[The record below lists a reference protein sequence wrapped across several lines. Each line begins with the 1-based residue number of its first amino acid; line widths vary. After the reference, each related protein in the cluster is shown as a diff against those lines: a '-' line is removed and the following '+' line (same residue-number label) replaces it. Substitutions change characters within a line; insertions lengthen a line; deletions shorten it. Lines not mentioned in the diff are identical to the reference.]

1 MLVLTATLCVWG
13 ARRYPGP
20 STELLA
26 RALALLI
33 VAGWAGEY
41 IADVVLGTWSATYD
55 LPLQLTDVV
64 SVVSAL
70 ALWTTRRR
78 LVELC
83 YLWAMTASLQAV
95 LTPDL
100 GYSFPSIYYFTY
112 FIYHDGAVV
121 AACLLV
127 FGMRLY
133 LQPGAVRRVYLT
145 TLGWLCLAGLA
156 DVITGGNYMYLRSKP
171 ENSSLLSV
179 LGPWPWYIL
188 ETALLIAPALLFP
201 AWGLQALVERFDPA
215 RSPQPGRSAVLL

>member
-1 MLVLTATLCVWG
+1 MVLV
-13 ARRYPGP
+13 
-20 STELLA
+20 A

-41 IADVVLGTWSATYD
+41 IADVVLGTWSLTYD

-70 ALWTTRRR
+70 ALWTLRRR

-100 GYSFPSIYYFTY
+100 GHSFPSIYYFTY

-145 TLGWLCLAGLA
+145 SLAWLCLAGLG

-171 ENSSLLSV
+171 EKRVALERVGSV
-179 LGPWPWYIL
+179 
-188 ETALLIAPALLFP
+188 
-201 AWGLQALVERFDPA
+201 
-215 RSPQPGRSAVLL
+215 AVVHP